1 MVHLLQLLAMVLPL
15 FLPPLNMTNRG
26 ECLESAASWLLLPG
40 MTNTTVDWLMG
51 SPLIHGTQGGTV
63 NGSISYF
70 YRHTSI
76 IFNRDGSLR
85 EVNRR

>member
-1 MVHLLQLLAMVLPL
+1 MVHLFQLLAMVLSL

-85 EVNRR
+85 HVTRR